1 MLHIQ
6 VPSWR
11 QVRRTKTVVNTRY
24 DDAVFVWQASRPV
37 WTHRFPKQIEKAENE
52 AVLQGIHRIE
62 REFGRSPDFIIAQN
76 VLPAG
81 RWAGLIKREY
91 GVEFG
96 TIEHFTFLERM
107 LRTQYSEI
115 ERVYDDASFIAGVS
129 NSVKDLLIGYLPE
142 PMHAK
147 TGVIG
152 NVIGEEFQQC
162 EPSLL
167 PESTDEFRWLFVGPD
182 QFKKGPELL
191 HSVYSG
197 LNFPNWSLTIVG
209 DGKFEPIRNDP
220 ELQEHVNFQ
229 SNLSRK
235 EMVALMQ
242 SHHALISTSHIETF
256 GMAIL
261 EMMSLGRPVVAT
273 RSGGPQDFVTP
284 ECGILTPVGATDEL
298 QKAVESVQSNY
309 DKYSPQKIRD
319 HALQRYGQ
327 RIYAE
332 RVLNL
337 IDVFSPSVN
346 GKNA

>member
-1 MLHIQ
+1 M
-6 VPSWR
+6 
-11 QVRRTKTVVNTRY
+11 KTEVQSRY

-37 WTHRFPKQIEKAENE
+37 LTHRFTKQIEKAENE

-62 REFGRSPDFIIAQN
+62 REYGRSPDFIIAQN

-81 RWAGLIKREY
+81 RWAGLIKHEY

-96 TIEHFTFLERM
+96 TIEHFSFLERM
-107 LRTQYSEI
+107 LKEQYDEI
-115 ERVYDDASFIAGVS
+115 EKVYKSASFIAGVS
-129 NSVKDLLIGYLPE
+129 NTVKDLLIGYMSE
-142 PMHAK
+142 NIQRK
-147 TGVIG
+147 IGVIG
-152 NVIGEEFQQC
+152 NVIGKEFQDSETSSAPNQNC
-162 EPSLL
+162 
-167 PESTDEFRWLFVGPD
+167 FNWLFVGSD
-182 QFKKGPELL
+182 QFVKGPELL
-191 HSVYSG
+191 HSVFSG
-197 LNFPNWSLTIVG
+197 LNFSNWSLTIVG
-209 DGKFEPIRNDP
+209 DGKFEPIRNDH
-220 ELQEHVNFQ
+220 ELQEHITFQ

-284 ECGILTPVGATDEL
+284 DCGILTNVGAADEL
-298 QKAVESVQSNY
+298 REAVEFVQSEYHNY
-309 DKYSPQKIRD
+309 NLQRIRD

-332 RVLNL
+332 RILNL
-337 IDVFSPSVN
+337 IDVFSSSGSVTS
-346 GKNA
+346 A